1 MSEKD
6 FLTVHDIAQEL
17 GLTAR
22 TVRRLFSI
30 GKAKKLPGNTSLPA
44 KHSKSLSMT
53 DKTPAP
59 MGAGV
64 FPLQGVYIWK
74 GIPQPL
80 KGFIH
85 CGIGVNIGFAVD
97 F

>member
-30 GKAKKLPGNTSLPA
+30 GK
-44 KHSKSLSMT
+44 
-53 DKTPAP
+53 
-59 MGAGV
+59 
-64 FPLQGVYIWK
+64 LQGKKVAGKYISTREA
-74 GIPQPL
+74 L
-80 KGFIH
+80 KEFI
-85 CGIGVNIGFAVD
+85 ND
-97 F
+97 R

>member
-30 GKAKKLPGNTSLPA
+30 GK
-44 KHSKSLSMT
+44 
-53 DKTPAP
+53 
-59 MGAGV
+59 
-64 FPLQGVYIWK
+64 LQGKKSCREIHHYPRSTQRVY
-74 GIPQPL
+74 Q
-80 KGFIH
+80 
-85 CGIGVNIGFAVD
+85 
-97 F
+97 

>member
-30 GKAKKLPGNTSLPA
+30 GK
-44 KHSKSLSMT
+44 
-53 DKTPAP
+53 
-59 MGAGV
+59 
-64 FPLQGVYIWK
+64 LQGKKVAGKYIITREALKEFINDRYPPCTDGCRGFPFAGRVYMERHTAAVK
-74 GIPQPL
+74 G
-80 KGFIH
+80 
-85 CGIGVNIGFAVD
+85 CC
-97 F
+97 